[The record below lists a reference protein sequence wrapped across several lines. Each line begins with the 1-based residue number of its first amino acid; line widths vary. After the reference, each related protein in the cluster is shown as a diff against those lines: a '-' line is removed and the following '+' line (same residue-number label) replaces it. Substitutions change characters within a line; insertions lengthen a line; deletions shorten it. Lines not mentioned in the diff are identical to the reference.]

1 MDMTEVN
8 EKRPWYREPMVW
20 MLILF
25 PGLAVV
31 GGAIT
36 IYLAVTT
43 SDGLV
48 VDDYYKRGKAI
59 NLDLA
64 REQVAA
70 EQQLRADVSFNLQ
83 DGRVQLLLSSNTNDY
98 PEALRFAVLHPTQPG
113 HDQQILLQPVAD
125 NVYRGA
131 IDALHRGSWYLQ
143 VETDEWR
150 LQGRMSVPV
159 EGPVVLSA
167 ME

>member
-1 MDMTEVN
+1 MTEARQ
-8 EKRPWYREPMVW
+8 KRPWYREPMVW

-25 PGLAVV
+25 PGAAVI

-48 VDDYYKRGKAI
+48 VDDYYQRGKAI

-70 EQQLRADVSFNLQ
+70 EQQLRADISFNLQ
-83 DGRVQLLLSSNTNDY
+83 DGRVQLTLSSTRHDY
-98 PEALRFAVLHPTQPG
+98 PDTLRLAVLHPTRPG
-113 HDQQILLQPVAD
+113 HDQRLLLQPVAD

-131 IDALHRGSWYLQ
+131 IEPLHNGHWYLQ

-150 LQGRMSVPV
+150 LQGRMNVPLD
-159 EGPVVLSA
+159 GPVVLSA